1 MTECVPAI
9 TGIGLISSLAP
20 SVQGHWQR
28 MLQLAT
34 GIRQVAGEDAPPALR
49 YAGRVDD
56 DGLPPDMP
64 AEVLKQGRLISA
76 GSRLA
81 LRAVAEA
88 VHGSGLDVQ
97 QIPPARKALYI
108 GAADDSKGDYQ
119 DFYRAFREAGVRAD
133 RAIDPEHV
141 NRATLHAVDPF
152 FLLEGL
158 TNNLVAFVSRR
169 YQLQGPNT
177 TLASHSPCGVQA
189 LDLACRSLLQDEAD
203 VAVVVGVC
211 AWSRFVPLFDLDAL
225 GLLSRCQDG
234 SRSFRPFD
242 QRRDGFIAGDGAA
255 ALVLEPLGLARAR
268 GAHVFG
274 CVRGLASFTDGS
286 DARNLGVSVETTRRT
301 MTAALDEAGTRPHEI
316 AFVSPHGN
324 GTREGDR
331 VELSAIA
338 EFLGRNRAVIPISAM
353 KPYTGYMGAASDIAE
368 IALALI
374 ALENELAPATPNFRT
389 ADAEFEGIDI
399 VAQHRRIAARH
410 ALSMSQGLGGQSLAI
425 VVSAGPGPD

>member
-1 MTECVPAI
+1 MTERVPAI
-9 TGIGLISSLAP
+9 TGLGLISSLAP
-20 SVQGHWQR
+20 SVQGHWR
-28 MLQLAT
+28 RVLELAT
-34 GIRQVAGEDAPPALR
+34 GIRQVAGEDVPRALR

-88 VHGSGLDVQ
+88 MHGSGLDVL

-108 GAADDSKGDYQ
+108 GASDDSKSDYQ
-119 DFYRAFREAGVRAD
+119 DFYQAFREAGVSPD
-133 RAIDPEHV
+133 RAIDAEHV
-141 NRATLHAVDPF
+141 NRATLHAVNPF

-177 TLASHSPCGVQA
+177 TLASHSPCGAQA

-203 VAVVVGVC
+203 VAIVVGLCV
-211 AWSRFVPLFDLDAL
+211 WSRFVPLFDLDAL
-225 GLLSRCQDG
+225 RLLSQCRDG
-234 SRSFRPFD
+234 STSFRPFD
-242 QRRDGFIAGDGAA
+242 ERRDGFIAGDGAA
-255 ALVLEPLGLARAR
+255 ALVLEPLGRARAR
-268 GAHVFG
+268 GARVFG
-274 CVRGLASFTDGS
+274 CVRGLAGFTDGS
-286 DARNLGVSVETTRRT
+286 ETRNLGVSVETTRRA
-301 MTAALDEAGTRPHEI
+301 MTAALDEAGARPEEI
-316 AFVSPHGN
+316 AFVSPHGI
-324 GTREGDR
+324 GTQEGDR

-338 EFLGRNRAVIPISAM
+338 ELLGDNRAVIPISAM
-353 KPYTGYMGAASDIAE
+353 KPYTGHMGAASDIAE

-374 ALENELAPATPNFRT
+374 GLENGLAPATPNFRT
-389 ADAEFEGIDI
+389 ADAEFEDIDI
-399 VAQHRRIAARH
+399 VAQHRRITARY
-410 ALSMSQGLGGQSLAI
+410 AVSISQGFGGQSLAT

>member
-9 TGIGLISSLAP
+9 TGIGLLSSLAP

-88 VHGSGLDVQ
+88 VHGSGLDVL

-119 DFYRAFREAGVRAD
+119 DFYRAFREAGVSAD

-301 MTAALDEAGTRPHEI
+301 MTAALDEAGTRPDEI

>member
-88 VHGSGLDVQ
+88 VHGSGLDVL

-119 DFYRAFREAGVRAD
+119 DFYRAFREAGVSAD

>member
-1 MTECVPAI
+1 MTERVPAI
-9 TGIGLISSLAP
+9 TGLGLISSLAP
-20 SVQGHWQR
+20 SVQGHWER
-28 MLQLAT
+28 VLQLAT
-34 GIRQVAGEDAPPALR
+34 GIRQVGGEDVPSALR

-56 DGLPPDMP
+56 EGLPPDMP
-64 AEVLKQGRLISA
+64 PEILKQGRLISV

-88 VHGSGLDVQ
+88 VHASGLDLLK
-97 QIPPARKALYI
+97 IPPVRKALYI
-108 GAADDSKGDYQ
+108 GAADDSKGGYQ
-119 DFYRAFREAGVRAD
+119 DFYRAFREAGVGSNE
-133 RAIDPEHV
+133 AIDAEHV

-152 FLLEGL
+152 FLLEAL

-177 TLASHSPCGVQA
+177 TLASQSPCGAQA

-203 VAVVVGVC
+203 VAIVVGVC
-211 AWSRFVPLFDLDAL
+211 VWSRFVPRFDLDTL
-225 GLLSRCQDG
+225 GLLSQCREG
-234 SRSFRPFD
+234 STSFRPFD
-242 QRRDGFIAGDGAA
+242 ERRDGFIAGDGAA
-255 ALVLEPLGLARAR
+255 AMVLEPLERARAR
-268 GAHVFG
+268 GARVFG
-274 CVRGLASFTDGS
+274 CVRGLAGFTDGN
-286 DARNLGVSVETTRRT
+286 DAQGLGVSVETTRRA
-301 MTAALDEAGTRPHEI
+301 MRAALDEADIRPEEI

-338 EFLGRNRAVIPISAM
+338 QLVGENRAAMPISAM
-353 KPYTGYMGAASDIAE
+353 KPYTGHMGAASDIGE
-368 IALALI
+368 VALALI
-374 ALENELAPATPNFRT
+374 ALENGLAPATPNFRT

-425 VVSAGPGPD
+425 LLSSAPD

>member
-1 MTECVPAI
+1 MTERVPAI

-28 MLQLAT
+28 VLQLAT
-34 GIRQVAGEDAPPALR
+34 GIRQVAGEDVPRALR

-88 VHGSGLDVQ
+88 VHGSGLDLL
-97 QIPPARKALYI
+97 QIQPARKALYI

-119 DFYRAFREAGVRAD
+119 DFYQAFRQAGVSPD
-133 RAIDPEHV
+133 RAIDAEHV
-141 NRATLHAVDPF
+141 NRATLHAVNPF

-177 TLASHSPCGVQA
+177 TLASHSPCGMQA

-203 VAVVVGVC
+203 VAIVVGVC

-225 GLLSRCQDG
+225 GFLSQCQDG
-234 SRSFRPFD
+234 SSSFRPFD

-255 ALVLEPLGLARAR
+255 ALVLEPLGRAR
-268 GAHVFG
+268 SRGGHVFG
-274 CVRGLASFTDGS
+274 CIRGLASFTDGS
-286 DARNLGVSVETTRRT
+286 DTRHLGASVETTRRT
-301 MTAALDEAGTRPHEI
+301 MTAALDEASSRLDEV
-316 AFVSPHGN
+316 AFISPHGS

-338 EFLGRNRAVIPISAM
+338 EFLGRNRAGIPISAM
-353 KPYTGYMGAASDIAE
+353 KPYTGYMGAASDLAE

-374 ALENELAPATPNFRT
+374 ALENELALATPNFRI
-389 ADAEFEGIDI
+389 ADAEFEGIEI

>member
-20 SVQGHWQR
+20 SVQGHWQQV
-28 MLQLAT
+28 LQLAT
-34 GIRQVAGEDAPPALR
+34 GIRQFAGEDVPPALR
-49 YAGRVDD
+49 YGGRVDD
-56 DGLPPDMP
+56 DGLPTDTP

-76 GSRLA
+76 ASRLA

-88 VHGSGLDVQ
+88 VHSSGLDVL
-97 QIPPARKALYI
+97 QIPPGRKALYI

-119 DFYRAFREAGVRAD
+119 DFYQAFREAGVSPD
-133 RAIDPEHV
+133 RAIDAEHI
-141 NRATLHAVDPF
+141 NRATLHTVNPF

-158 TNNLVAFVSRR
+158 TNNLVAFASRR

-177 TLASHSPCGVQA
+177 TLASHSPCGAQA
-189 LDLACRSLLQDEAD
+189 LDLACRSLVQNEAD
-203 VAVVVGVC
+203 VAIVVGVC
-211 AWSRFVPLFDLDAL
+211 VWSRFVPQFDLDAL
-225 GLLSRCQDG
+225 GLLSQCRDG

-255 ALVLEPLGLARAR
+255 ALVLEPLGPARAR
-268 GAHVFG
+268 GARVFG

-286 DARNLGVSVETTRRT
+286 DTRNLGVSVETTRRT
-301 MTAALDEAGTRPHEI
+301 ITAALDEAGTRPDEI
-316 AFVSPHGN
+316 AFISPHGS
-324 GTREGDR
+324 GTRDGDR

-338 EFLGRNRAVIPISAM
+338 EFLGCNRAVTPISAM
-353 KPYTGYMGAASDIAE
+353 KPYTGHMGAASDIAE
-368 IALALI
+368 IALTLI
-374 ALENELAPATPNFRT
+374 ALENELAPATLNFQT
-389 ADAEFEGIDI
+389 ADAEFEAIDI
-399 VAQHRRIAARH
+399 VAQHRRIAVRH

>member
-88 VHGSGLDVQ
+88 VHGSGLDVL

-119 DFYRAFREAGVRAD
+119 DFYRAFREAGVSAD

-410 ALSMSQGLGGQSLAI
+410 ALSMSQGFGGQSLAI

>member
-9 TGIGLISSLAP
+9 TGIGLLSSLAP

-88 VHGSGLDVQ
+88 VHGSGLDVL

-119 DFYRAFREAGVRAD
+119 DFYRAFREAGVSAD

>member
-88 VHGSGLDVQ
+88 VHGSGLDVL

-119 DFYRAFREAGVRAD
+119 DFYRAFREAGVSAD
-133 RAIDPEHV
+133 RTIDPEHV

-374 ALENELAPATPNFRT
+374 ALENELAPATPNFQT

>member
-1 MTECVPAI
+1 
-9 TGIGLISSLAP
+9 
-20 SVQGHWQR
+20 

-88 VHGSGLDVQ
+88 VHGSGLDVL

-119 DFYRAFREAGVRAD
+119 DFYRAFREAGVSAD

-242 QRRDGFIAGDGAA
+242 QHRDGFIAGDGAA

-301 MTAALDEAGTRPHEI
+301 MTAALDEAGTRPDEI